1 MSLFYQRKIKLS
13 LLPDGK
19 VAGLFYLGKVGSDKD
34 HVAVVAAIGDKP
46 SVVIEDSTERAGQTV
61 LGVALGCNGLGEGG
75 HTLWAAASGA
85 VALGDDI
92 YSVGDGTVIG
102 STAATGG
109 GVTYWKVGTA
119 ISDTATGA
127 GDGIEFVA
135 CTPVQVTK
143 A

>member
-1 MSLFYQRKIKLS
+1 MSLFYQRKQKLS

-19 VAGLFYLGKVGSDKD
+19 VADKFYLGKVGSDKD
-34 HVAVVAAIGDKP
+34 HVAVVAALGDKP
-46 SVVIEDSTERAGQTV
+46 SVVIEDSTERAGVTV
-61 LGVALGCNGLGEGG
+61 TGVALACEPLGQGG

-102 STAATGG
+102 STAAANA
-109 GVTYWKVGTA
+109 TYWKVGTA
-119 ISDTATGA
+119 VADTATGS
-127 GDGIEFVA
+127 GDGVEFIG

-143 A
+143 S

>member
-1 MSLFYQRKIKLS
+1 MSLFYQRKQKLS

-19 VAGLFYLGKVGSDKD
+19 VAGMYYLGKVGSDKD
-34 HVAVVAAIGDKP
+34 HVAAVAAIGDKP
-46 SVVIEDSTERAGQTV
+46 SVVIEDSTERAGVTT
-61 LGVALGCNGLGEGG
+61 LGVALSCNALAVGG
-75 HTLWAAASGA
+75 HMYWAAASGA

-102 STAATGG
+102 STAAANA
-109 GVTYWKVGTA
+109 TYWKVGTA
-119 ISDTATGA
+119 VSDTATGA

-143 A
+143 S